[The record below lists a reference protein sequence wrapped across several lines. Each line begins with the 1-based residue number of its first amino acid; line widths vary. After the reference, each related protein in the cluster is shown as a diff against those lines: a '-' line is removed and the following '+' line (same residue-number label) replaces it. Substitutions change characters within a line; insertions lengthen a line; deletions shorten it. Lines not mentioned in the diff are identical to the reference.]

1 MQILLYASYFS
12 IITIYIG
19 FQICDENLFSDKV
32 EESPEKMMIICKND
46 DSKADANAE
55 TRIKKTSNQVT
66 VSYGFL

>member
-46 DSKADANAE
+46 DNLLMQKLKQGLKKKV
-55 TRIKKTSNQVT
+55 IK
-66 VSYGFL
+66 